1 MDNQN
6 TDNKIQ
12 QNEAQQPANATAQP
26 TTEQGAEQTEQ
37 KQPTSYA
44 VRPQHRRLRPLA
56 YSDQNNML
64 KVRNYLNI
72 AFMLLAIVGVI
83 LWTQLEESRNIA
95 YIVLIVGVVLKIS
108 EVCIRLFKK

>member
-12 QNEAQQPANATAQP
+12 QNEAQQPANTTAQP
-26 TTEQGAEQTEQ
+26 TAEQGAEQTEQ

-83 LWTQLEESRNIA
+83 LRTQLEERRNIA
-95 YIVLIVGVVLKIS
+95 YIVLIVCVVLKIA

>member
-12 QNEAQQPANATAQP
+12 QNEAQQPENATAQP
-26 TTEQGAEQTEQ
+26 TAEQGTEQTEQ

-44 VRPQHRRLRPLA
+44 VRPQHHRLRPLA

-72 AFMLLAIVGVI
+72 AFMLLAIVGGNT
-83 LWTQLEESRNIA
+83 LDPAGRKPQ
-95 YIVLIVGVVLKIS
+95 Y
-108 EVCIRLFKK
+108 RLHRTHRGCSAQDCRSMYPTI

>member
-12 QNEAQQPANATAQP
+12 QNEAQQPANTTAQP
-26 TTEQGAEQTEQ
+26 TAEQGAEQ

-56 YSDQNNML
+56 YSDQSNML

-72 AFMLLAIVGVI
+72 AFMLLAVVGVI

-95 YIVLIVGVVLKIS
+95 YLVLIVGVVLKIA

>member
-12 QNEAQQPANATAQP
+12 QNEAQQPENATA
-26 TTEQGAEQTEQ
+26 EQGTEQTEQ

-83 LWTQLEESRNIA
+83 LWTSWKKA
-95 YIVLIVGVVLKIS
+95 AIS
-108 EVCIRLFKK
+108 PTSYSSWV

>member
-6 TDNKIQ
+6 TDKKIQ

-26 TTEQGAEQTEQ
+26 TAEQGAEQTEQ

-56 YSDQNNML
+56 YSDQSNML

-83 LWTQLEESRNIA
+83 LWTQLEESRNHSDCS
-95 YIVLIVGVVLKIS
+95 G
-108 EVCIRLFKK
+108 R

>member
-26 TTEQGAEQTEQ
+26 TAEQGAEQTEQ

-64 KVRNYLNI
+64 KVRN
-72 AFMLLAIVGVI
+72 FMLLAIVGVI

-95 YIVLIVGVVLKIS
+95 YIVLIVGVVLKIA

>member
-1 MDNQN
+1 
-6 TDNKIQ
+6 
-12 QNEAQQPANATAQP
+12 
-26 TTEQGAEQTEQ
+26 
-37 KQPTSYA
+37 
-44 VRPQHRRLRPLA
+44 
-56 YSDQNNML
+56 ML

-95 YIVLIVGVVLKIS
+95 YIVLIVGVVLKIA

>member
-26 TTEQGAEQTEQ
+26 TAEQGAEQTEQ

-44 VRPQHRRLRPLA
+44 VRP
-56 YSDQNNML
+56 
-64 KVRNYLNI
+64 
-72 AFMLLAIVGVI
+72 G
-83 LWTQLEESRNIA
+83 LE
-95 YIVLIVGVVLKIS
+95 
-108 EVCIRLFKK
+108 

>member
-26 TTEQGAEQTEQ
+26 TAEQGAEQTEQ

-83 LWTQLEESRNIA
+83 LWTQLEESRK
-95 YIVLIVGVVLKIS
+95 Y
-108 EVCIRLFKK
+108 RLHRTHRGCSAQDCRSMYPTI

>member
-12 QNEAQQPANATAQP
+12 QNEAQQPANATA
-26 TTEQGAEQTEQ
+26 EQGAEQTEQ

-44 VRPQHRRLRPLA
+44 VRPQHRRLRPL
-56 YSDQNNML
+56 
-64 KVRNYLNI
+64 

-95 YIVLIVGVVLKIS
+95 YIVLIVGVVLKIA

>member
-12 QNEAQQPANATAQP
+12 QNEAQQPANATA
-26 TTEQGAEQTEQ
+26 EQGAEQTEQ

-44 VRPQHRRLRPLA
+44 VRPQHRRLSPLT
-56 YSDQNNML
+56 YSDQSNML

-95 YIVLIVGVVLKIS
+95 YIVLIVGVVLKIA

>member
-26 TTEQGAEQTEQ
+26 TAEQGAEQTEQ

-72 AFMLLAIVGVI
+72 AFMLLAIVGV
-83 LWTQLEESRNIA
+83 TQLEESRNIA
-95 YIVLIVGVVLKIS
+95 YIVLIVGVVLKIA

>member
-26 TTEQGAEQTEQ
+26 TAEQGAEQTEQ

-44 VRPQHRRLRPLA
+44 VRPQHHP
-56 YSDQNNML
+56 DQ
-64 KVRNYLNI
+64 
-72 AFMLLAIVGVI
+72 
-83 LWTQLEESRNIA
+83 
-95 YIVLIVGVVLKIS
+95 VVS
-108 EVCIRLFKK
+108 TAGFAHWPTATRTTC

>member
-72 AFMLLAIVGVI
+72 AIVGVI

-95 YIVLIVGVVLKIS
+95 YIVLIVGVVLKIA

>member
-12 QNEAQQPANATAQP
+12 QNEAQQPANATA
-26 TTEQGAEQTEQ
+26 EQGAEQTEQ

-83 LWTQLEESRNIA
+83 LWTSWKKA
-95 YIVLIVGVVLKIS
+95 AIS
-108 EVCIRLFKK
+108 PTSYSSWV

>member
-26 TTEQGAEQTEQ
+26 TAEQGAEQTEQ

-83 LWTQLEESRNIA
+83 LWTAGRKPQ
-95 YIVLIVGVVLKIS
+95 Y
-108 EVCIRLFKK
+108 RLHRTHRGCSAQDCRSMYPTI

>member
-12 QNEAQQPANATAQP
+12 QNEAQQPENATAQP
-26 TTEQGAEQTEQ
+26 TAEQGAEQTEQ

-64 KVRNYLNI
+64 KVRNY
-72 AFMLLAIVGVI
+72 
-83 LWTQLEESRNIA
+83 QH
-95 YIVLIVGVVLKIS
+95 
-108 EVCIRLFKK
+108 RLHAARHRGGNTLDPAGRKPQYRLHRTHRGCSAQDCRSMYPTI

>member
-12 QNEAQQPANATAQP
+12 QNEAQQSANTTAQP
-26 TTEQGAEQTEQ
+26 TAEQGAEQTEQ

-83 LWTQLEESRNIA
+83 LWTSWKKA
-95 YIVLIVGVVLKIS
+95 AIS
-108 EVCIRLFKK
+108 PTSYSSWV

>member
-12 QNEAQQPANATAQP
+12 QNEAQQPENATAQP
-26 TTEQGAEQTEQ
+26 TAEQGAEQTEQ

-64 KVRNYLNI
+64 KV
-72 AFMLLAIVGVI
+72 LAIVGVI

-95 YIVLIVGVVLKIS
+95 YIVLIVGVVLKIA

>member
-26 TTEQGAEQTEQ
+26 TAEQGAEQTEQ

-44 VRPQHRRLRPLA
+44 VRPQHRRSAHWPTATR
-56 YSDQNNML
+56 
-64 KVRNYLNI
+64 
-72 AFMLLAIVGVI
+72 
-83 LWTQLEESRNIA
+83 TT
-95 YIVLIVGVVLKIS
+95 
-108 EVCIRLFKK
+108 C

>member
-12 QNEAQQPANATAQP
+12 QNEAQQPANTTAQP
-26 TTEQGAEQTEQ
+26 TAEQGAEQTEQ

-83 LWTQLEESRNIA
+83 LWTSW
-95 YIVLIVGVVLKIS
+95 
-108 EVCIRLFKK
+108 KKAAILPTSYSSWV

>member
-26 TTEQGAEQTEQ
+26 TAEQGAEQTEQ

-56 YSDQNNML
+56 YSDQ
-64 KVRNYLNI
+64 
-72 AFMLLAIVGVI
+72 
-83 LWTQLEESRNIA
+83 TESAVSRR
-95 YIVLIVGVVLKIS
+95 YPQ
-108 EVCIRLFKK
+108 EDRKKGDR

>member
-1 MDNQN
+1 MNNQN

-12 QNEAQQPANATAQP
+12 QNEAQQPANATV
-26 TTEQGAEQTEQ
+26 EQGAEQTEQ

-95 YIVLIVGVVLKIS
+95 YIVLIVSVVLKIA

>member
-1 MDNQN
+1 MNNQN

-26 TTEQGAEQTEQ
+26 TAEQGAEQTEQ
-37 KQPTSYA
+37 KQPTS
-44 VRPQHRRLRPLA
+44 
-56 YSDQNNML
+56 DQSNML

-95 YIVLIVGVVLKIS
+95 YIVLIVGVVLKIA

>member
-26 TTEQGAEQTEQ
+26 TAEQGAEQTEQ

-64 KVRNYLNI
+64 KVRR
-72 AFMLLAIVGVI
+72 
-83 LWTQLEESRNIA
+83 T
-95 YIVLIVGVVLKIS
+95 IS
-108 EVCIRLFKK
+108 TSPSCCSPSWGNTLDPAGRKPQYRLHRTHRGCSAQDCRSMYPTI